1 MLLVPALHM
10 EANTSADDVDAARSE
25 LNALADWLKLSGVVI
40 KQIAL
45 ARD

>member
-1 MLLVPALHM
+1 M
-10 EANTSADDVDAARSE
+10 EANASADDVDAARSE
-25 LNALADWLKLSGVVI
+25 LNALADWLKLPGVVI